1 MRNQHLALPM
11 AIAGVLIVGALAV
24 SLALL
29 SPDKLG
35 KALIGGLTLPVLWG
49 AIEFWKGDKSH
60 ARFAVVVAAGLIAV
74 PLGVKV
80 ARAAGFIGADEGA
93 LILTLFGI
101 AGGLVFAA
109 YGNVIPKKLGR
120 YDPAVD
126 PARRQAFQRQAGWTF
141 VLAGLACA
149 AIWATMPVKQAAFWS
164 TVPVGGAVILV
175 LALVIACHLR
185 WRKA

>member
-1 MRNQHLALPM
+1 MRTQHLALPM
-11 AIAGVLIVGALAV
+11 AIVGVLIVGALAV

-29 SPDKLG
+29 SPGNWG

-49 AIEFWKGDKSH
+49 SIELWKGDKTH
-60 ARFAVVVAAGLIAV
+60 ARFAVAVAAGLLAV

-80 ARAAGFIGADEGA
+80 ARAAGLIGADEGA
-93 LILTLFGI
+93 LILTLIGI
-101 AGGLVFAA
+101 AGGLVLAA
-109 YGNVIPKKLGR
+109 YGNVIPKMLGR

-126 PARRQAFQRQAGWTF
+126 PARRQTFQRLAGWIF

-164 TVPVGGAVILV
+164 TVPVGCAMILV
-175 LALVIACHLR
+175 VALLVACHLR